1 MFLVYLLYLK
11 INPSNSF
18 LILSSLSSVDASNLA
33 VKLGPVLDAL
43 TLAQESSKVTLTP
56 SILL

>member
-33 VKLGPVLDAL
+33 VKLGPVLEAL
-43 TLAQESSKVTLTP
+43 TLAQPSGKVTLTP